1 MGLNC
6 SLDQN
11 NGQWEDEPQKK
22 KRVSAKKTNTALL
35 DNFPYGGR
43 MLNYIIQAAHAER
56 ELADAVR
63 LYGLSLGP
71 MQQKCLR
78 GPLHVDASLGAEW
91 TTSFPVAEVE
101 DFCACC
107 CDACEAGEHCY
118 TKNVCFDQRHER
130 PAEYATEESPAADA
144 LTVGGFVHGDECS
157 TRFDAENCDCGAVDA
172 LYKSSVAPWNRRSS
186 I

>member
-1 MGLNC
+1 M
-6 SLDQN
+6 S
-11 NGQWEDEPQKK
+11 
-22 KRVSAKKTNTALL
+22 KKTNAAVV

-71 MQQKCLR
+71 MQRKCLR
-78 GPLHVDASLGAEW
+78 VPLSVDASLGAEW
-91 TTSFPVAEVE
+91 TTKIPVAE
-101 DFCACC
+101 A
-107 CDACEAGEHCY
+107 
-118 TKNVCFDQRHER
+118 

-172 LYKSSVAPWNRRSS
+172 RSVAPWNRRSS